1 MKIFALFSAFYR
13 NFFKKNSD
21 TKISR
26 IGIYH
31 VRRLSF
37 RFICIF
43 FQEQRLYFKL
53 PERQFRNAS
62 RARPP
67 FVFFRHIAFVYFVVA
82 VQIHAAIRSR
92 SLAFV

>member
-13 NFFKKNSD
+13 NFFKKIPIRKSLV
-21 TKISR
+21 SE
-26 IGIYH
+26 
-31 VRRLSF
+31 
-37 RFICIF
+37 FIMFVALVFGLFAYF